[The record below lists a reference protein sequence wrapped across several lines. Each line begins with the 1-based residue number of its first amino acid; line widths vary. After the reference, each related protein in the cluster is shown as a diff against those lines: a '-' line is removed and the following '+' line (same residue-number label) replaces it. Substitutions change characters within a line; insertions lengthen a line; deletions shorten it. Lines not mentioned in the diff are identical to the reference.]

1 MIYFYYYSNNSG
13 HLYLAFGYRGF
24 CGISLTS
31 GLCRGRRVISFL
43 VRCRLSLGRCV
54 HIINCIIDLRSCT
67 RRSLFWSWRLSNW
80 RSGYGF
86 PFRCSSFGY
95 FFRDFWK
102 RKFLLSINEQL
113 SNAIWLCYPI
123 TFQWHFWHFHGFRL
137 RRRNS
142 LCYWWCWYRFPRST
156 RLLWFHWKRG

>member
-1 MIYFYYYSNNSG
+1 MIYFYYYSNNSW

-80 RSGYGF
+80 RSGHGF
-86 PFRCSSFGY
+86 PFWCSSFGY

-102 RKFLLSINEQL
+102 RKVWLSINEQL
-113 SNAIWLCYPI
+113 SNAFWL
-123 TFQWHFWHFHGFRL
+123 GM
-137 RRRNS
+137 
-142 LCYWWCWYRFPRST
+142 LCNYLPVAFLKLPWVQALEKEFAV
-156 RLLWFHWKRG
+156 LLMMLIQIS